1 MASSLEAKLR
11 GVWHEHLEKLK
22 RAEEEFAPADPEL
35 HYSVPRIVAIGEESS
50 GKSSTLERLA
60 MLEFFP
66 SDRRICT
73 RMPIELRLRHRSAD
87 NLPDEFRDT
96 GFVRM
101 SLLRSPDSR
110 IGEVPSAGPLAPADV
125 TTQVRTWMEQVV
137 QEENSE
143 LVGISKDRLIIEL
156 FSTRELNLDLID
168 LPGIVA
174 GSIRNEP
181 SNMMQQ
187 TREVAASFLEDPQ
200 HPHTFVVA
208 VA

>member
-101 SLLRSPDSR
+101 FCCAVQIL
-110 IGEVPSAGPLAPADV
+110 VSA
-125 TTQVRTWMEQVV
+125 
-137 QEENSE
+137 
-143 LVGISKDRLIIEL
+143 KFRL
-156 FSTRELNLDLID
+156 
-168 LPGIVA
+168 
-174 GSIRNEP
+174 
-181 SNMMQQ
+181 
-187 TREVAASFLEDPQ
+187 
-200 HPHTFVVA
+200 
-208 VA
+208 